1 MHTLLTDFP
10 DSDSSGNHPRNR
22 KPLEPRPC
30 LLGCFLSLLRFR
42 NHLHAPRG
50 GADMPITISLL
61 NSLSG
66 VAAAISGLAVADV
79 LLVSVGAI
87 VGASGLLLTQIMCR
101 AMNRKLLDILLED
114 DRFPNR
120 RKEIKEKIPKDP
132 LKWLKAQERHHRPRL
147 RNGGRQASIW

>member
-1 MHTLLTDFP
+1 
-10 DSDSSGNHPRNR
+10 
-22 KPLEPRPC
+22 
-30 LLGCFLSLLRFR
+30 
-42 NHLHAPRG
+42 
-50 GADMPITISLL
+50 MPITISLL

-101 AMNRKLLDILLED
+101 AMNRKLLDILLGKD

-120 RKEIKEKIPKDP
+120 RKEIKEKKSQKGSLEIGV
-132 LKWLKAQERHHRPRL
+132 KAQRTSSSSPGTEWRSPRP
-147 RNGGRQASIW
+147 SIW